1 MITDEFYTIKDKKK
15 SEIKV
20 KGSTFIGSACPIES
34 REHAEQFLAS
44 IQKKYFDATHHCYA
58 YRAGIESNLS
68 FRYHDDGEPSGT
80 AGKPIYQVI
89 TGRKLTNLIIVATRY
104 YGGTKLGT
112 GGLARAYSDC
122 AVDVIT
128 YCDIIKRII
137 YKNVRVQFPY
147 DETSVVMRQID
158 LFEAKIT
165 ETKYDIQTEMM
176 ISIRAGETE
185 RFCSQLVDLT
195 RGKIAILRQ
204 D

>member
-1 MITDEFYTIKDKKK
+1 MITDEFYTIKDEKE

-34 REHAEQFLAS
+34 REQAEQFLAS

-58 YRAGIESNLS
+58 YQAGYEPNLS

-80 AGKPIYQVI
+80 GGKPIYQVI
-89 TGRKLTNLIIVATRY
+89 TGRQLTNLIIVATRY

-128 YCDIIKRII
+128 RCEIIKRII

-158 LFEAKIT
+158 LFEAKIN
-165 ETKYDIQTEMM
+165 ETKYDTQTEML
-176 ISIRAGETE
+176 ISIRANEAE
-185 RFCSQLVDLT
+185 RFCSHLIDLT
-195 RGKIAILRQ
+195 RGRAVLVEE
-204 D
+204 